1 MPEENVNL
9 PGGLNEK
16 TLKLIKEY
24 FPILALMASIY
35 INYKQAEQNVTIGM
49 ELRQVQDLRVRESKE
64 NEKIWRENALRTL
77 KILDS
82 NADKTDTASNTL
94 DSR

>member
-24 FPILALMASIY
+24 FPILALMGSVY
-35 INYKQAEQNVTIGM
+35 INYKQAEQNTLQGI
-49 ELRQVQDLRVRESKE
+49 ELSKVQDLRVKESKE
-64 NEKIWRENALRTL
+64 NEAIWRENALRTL
-77 KILDS
+77 KILDN
-82 NADKTDTASNTL
+82 NADKGNTFSDTL
-94 DSR
+94 DNR